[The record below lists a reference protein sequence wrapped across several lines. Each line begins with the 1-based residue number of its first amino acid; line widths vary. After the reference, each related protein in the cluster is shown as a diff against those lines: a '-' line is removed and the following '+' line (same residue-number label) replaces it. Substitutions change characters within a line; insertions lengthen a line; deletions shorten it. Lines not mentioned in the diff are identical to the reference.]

1 MPLVNI
7 SILSGK
13 SPEYIKAVGDGINS
27 AVIETMGFPLDDRY
41 QIIHQLDS
49 EQLQLQGRDGD
60 RVMMHLVMR
69 AGRSNESKQAFYK
82 KVMENL
88 AVNPGIPPANVLITI
103 TENHDIDWSFR
114 DGVAQFMA
122 YPGVDMTKH
131 KQTMEAARLLP
142 ATPTMTTISGTI
154 VAKTYGQ
161 PKEILLQDYLVGGI
175 VFALIGLVFWSIQQS
190 SKK

>member
-49 EQLQLQGRDGD
+49 EQLQLQGREGD

-69 AGRSNESKQAFYK
+69 AGRSNEAKQAFYK
-82 KVMENL
+82 KVVENL
-88 AVNPGIPPANVLITI
+88 EVNPGIPPANVLITI

-114 DGVAQFMA
+114 DGVAQFMV
-122 YPGVDMTKH
+122 YPDAGMTKH
-131 KQTMEAARLLP
+131 KQTTDTAKLAPAAL
-142 ATPTMTTISGTI
+142 TMTTSSGNL

-161 PKEILLQDYLVGGI
+161 PEELLLQDYMVGVL
-175 VFALIGLVFWSIQQS
+175 VFALIGLVFWSIRQRG
-190 SKK
+190 K

>member
-41 QIIHQLDS
+41 QIIHQLNSD
-49 EQLQLQGRDGD
+49 QLQLQGRDGD

-69 AGRSNESKQAFYK
+69 AGRSNESKQAFFK
-82 KVMENL
+82 KVVENL
-88 AVNPGIPPANVLITI
+88 AVNPGIPPANVVITI

-122 YPGVDMTKH
+122 YPDVDMTKR
-131 KQTMEAARLLP
+131 KQQGYLP
-142 ATPTMTTISGTI
+142 AAPTMTTISGTI

-161 PKEILLQDYLVGGI
+161 PEEILLQDYLVGGI
-175 VFALIGLVFWSIQQS
+175 VFALIGLVFMSIRQS
-190 SKK
+190 GKK